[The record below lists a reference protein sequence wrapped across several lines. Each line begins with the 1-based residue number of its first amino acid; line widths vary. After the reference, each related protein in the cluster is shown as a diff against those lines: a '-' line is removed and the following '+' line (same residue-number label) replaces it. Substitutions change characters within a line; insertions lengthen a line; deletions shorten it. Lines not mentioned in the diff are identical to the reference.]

1 MTFIATFP
9 PEMKDLIQSIHLF
22 EKLTRLRWLGLFVV
36 GSGGN
41 DARISE
47 LENLDMISGWLR
59 IQNLKY
65 IKDPADCKKASL
77 KKKKNMTYQ
86 ELNKTWMC

>member
-1 MTFIATFP
+1 
-9 PEMKDLIQSIHLF
+9 MKDLIQSIHLF